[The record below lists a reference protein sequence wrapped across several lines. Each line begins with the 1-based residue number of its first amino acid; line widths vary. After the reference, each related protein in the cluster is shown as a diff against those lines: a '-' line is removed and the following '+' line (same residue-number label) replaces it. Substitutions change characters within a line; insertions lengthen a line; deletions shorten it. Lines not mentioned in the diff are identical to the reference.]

1 MYEKLDNPVYHS
13 LNEYHEKF
21 CLNFGNTKFY
31 NPEVAFFGG
40 AAEISTAEDITEY
53 AKICDDFLIFG
64 ERPDLGN
71 LKTDLSQLV
80 CDQYVLENP
89 IGIDLTEEI
98 VELKEDNHRELLAFV
113 MKFYPYYFKAR
124 TPELGRYFGI
134 FKDGKLA
141 AVTGERMQMNDM
153 TEVSA
158 VITDTD
164 HMGKGLAK
172 QLVTFVSGKIF
183 EDGKTPFLHVAESNT
198 GAKMLYEKLG
208 FMHRG
213 KINLWGVKS

>member
-1 MYEKLDNPVYHS
+1 MYGKLDNPVYHS

-21 CLNFGNTKFY
+21 CFNFGDTKFY
-31 NPEVAFFGG
+31 NPEVACFGG

-64 ERPDLGN
+64 TRPDLGN

-89 IGIDLTEEI
+89 IQSDLTEEI
-98 VELKEDNHRELLAFV
+98 IELKEDHYDELLAFV

-134 FKDGKLA
+134 FKDDQLV

-164 HMGKGLAK
+164 HLGKGLAK

-208 FMHRG
+208 FKHRG
-213 KINLWGVKS
+213 KINLWGVKR

>member
-13 LNEYHEKF
+13 LNEFHEKF
-21 CLNFGNTKFY
+21 CFNFGNTKFY
-31 NPEVAFFGG
+31 NPEVASFGG
-40 AAEISTAEDITEY
+40 AVPVSKEKDITDYAEI
-53 AKICDDFLIFG
+53 CNDFLIFG
-64 ERPDLGN
+64 AKPDLGN
-71 LKTDLSQLV
+71 LKTDLSLLI

-89 IGIDLTEEI
+89 VQMDLKEKI
-98 VELKEDNHRELLAFV
+98 IELKEEDQDELLAFV

-134 FKDGKLA
+134 FKEEKLV

-164 HMGKGLAK
+164 HLGKGLAK
-172 QLVTFVSGKIF
+172 QLVTFVCGKIF
-183 EDGKTPFLHVAESNT
+183 EDGKTPFLHVAESNV
-198 GAKMLYEKLG
+198 GAKTLYEKLG

-213 KINLWGVKS
+213 KINLWGVKR

>member
-21 CLNFGNTKFY
+21 CFNFGDTKFY
-31 NPEVAFFGG
+31 NPEVASFGG
-40 AAEISTAEDITEY
+40 AAIVSKEKDITDY
-53 AKICDDFLIFG
+53 AEICNDFLIFG
-64 ERPDLGN
+64 AKPDPGN
-71 LKTDLSQLV
+71 LKTDLSLLV
-80 CDQYVLENP
+80 CDQYILENP
-89 IGIDLTEEI
+89 VQMDLTEEI
-98 VELKEDNHRELLAFV
+98 IELKDENQDELLEFV
-113 MKFYPYYFKAR
+113 MKFYPHYFKPR

-134 FKDGKLA
+134 FKDRKLV

-158 VITDTD
+158 VITDTN
-164 HMGKGLAK
+164 HLGKGLAK

-198 GAKMLYEKLG
+198 GAKVLYEKLG

-213 KINLWGVKS
+213 KINLWGMKR

>member
-1 MYEKLDNPVYHS
+1 MYGKLDNPVYHS

-21 CLNFGNTKFY
+21 CFNFGDTKFY
-31 NPEVAFFGG
+31 NPEVASFGG
-40 AAEISTAEDITEY
+40 AAQLSREKDITDY

-64 ERPDLGN
+64 AQPDLGN
-71 LKTDLSQLV
+71 LKTELSRLV

-89 IGIDLTEEI
+89 IQTDLTEEI
-98 VELKEDNHRELLAFV
+98 IELKQEHYEELLAFV

-124 TPELGRYFGI
+124 TPELGRYFGV
-134 FKDGKLA
+134 FKDHKLV

-164 HMGKGLAK
+164 YLGKGLAK

-183 EDGKTPFLHVAESNT
+183 DDGKTPFLHVAESNT
-198 GAKMLYEKLG
+198 GAKRLYEKLG

-213 KINLWGVKS
+213 TINLWGVKR

>member
-1 MYEKLDNPVYHS
+1 MYGKLDNPVYHS

-21 CLNFGNTKFY
+21 CFNFGDTKFY
-31 NPEVAFFGG
+31 NPEVASFGG
-40 AAEISTAEDITEY
+40 AAVISTAEDITEY

-64 ERPDLGN
+64 TRPDLGN

-89 IGIDLTEEI
+89 IQSDLTEEI
-98 VELKEDNHRELLAFV
+98 IELKEDHYGELLAFV

-134 FKDGKLA
+134 FKDDQLV

-164 HMGKGLAK
+164 HLGKGLAK

-208 FMHRG
+208 FWHRG
-213 KINLWGVKS
+213 KINLWGVKR

>member
-1 MYEKLDNPVYHS
+1 MYGKLDNPVYHS

-21 CLNFGNTKFY
+21 CLNFGDTKFY
-31 NPEVAFFGG
+31 NPEVASFGG
-40 AAEISTAEDITEY
+40 AAEISTAENITEY

-64 ERPDLGN
+64 TRPDLGS
-71 LKTDLSQLV
+71 LKINLSQLV
-80 CDQYVLENP
+80 CDQYVLEKP
-89 IGIDLTEEI
+89 IQSDLTEEI
-98 VELKEDNHRELLAFV
+98 VELKEENHEELLAFV
-113 MKFYPYYFKAR
+113 MKFYPYYFKVR

-134 FKDGKLA
+134 FKEGKLA

-158 VITDTD
+158 VITDIYYL
-164 HMGKGLAK
+164 GKGLAK
-172 QLVTFVSGKIF
+172 QLVTFVSAKIF
-183 EDGKTPFLHVAESNT
+183 EDNKTPFLHVAESNT

-213 KINLWGVKS
+213 KINLWGVKR

>member
-1 MYEKLDNPVYHS
+1 MYGKLDNPVYHS

-21 CLNFGNTKFY
+21 CFNFGDTKFY
-31 NPEVAFFGG
+31 NPEVASFGG
-40 AAEISTAEDITEY
+40 AAMVSKAEDITEY
-53 AKICDDFLIFG
+53 TKICDDFLIFG
-64 ERPDLGN
+64 ELPDLGN

-89 IGIDLTEEI
+89 INIDFTEEI
-98 VELKEDNHRELLAFV
+98 IELKEENHGELLAFV

-134 FKDGKLA
+134 FKDGQLA

-164 HMGKGLAK
+164 HLGKGLAK

-183 EDGKTPFLHVAESNT
+183 EDGKTPFLHVAENNT

-213 KINLWGVKS
+213 KINLWGVKR

>member
-21 CLNFGNTKFY
+21 CFNFGETKFY
-31 NPEVAFFGG
+31 NPEVASFGG
-40 AAEISTAEDITEY
+40 AAELSREKDITDY

-64 ERPDLGN
+64 AQPDLGN
-71 LKTDLSQLV
+71 LKTDLSRLV

-89 IGIDLTEEI
+89 IQMDFTEEI
-98 VELKEDNHRELLAFV
+98 IELKQENHEELLAFI
-113 MKFYPYYFKAR
+113 MKFYPYYFKSR

-134 FKDGKLA
+134 FKDHQLA

-158 VITDTD
+158 VITGTD
-164 HMGKGLAK
+164 HLGKGLAR
-172 QLVTFVSGKIF
+172 QLVAFVSGKIF
-183 EDGKTPFLHVAESNT
+183 EDNKTPFLHVAESNT
-198 GAKMLYEKLG
+198 GAKKLYEKLG
-208 FMHRG
+208 FIHRG
-213 KINLWGVKS
+213 TINLWGVKS

>member
-1 MYEKLDNPVYHS
+1 MYSKLDNPVYHS

-21 CLNFGNTKFY
+21 CLNFGDTKFY
-31 NPEVAFFGG
+31 NPEVASFGG
-40 AAEISTAEDITEY
+40 AAQVSTAEDITEY
-53 AKICDDFLIFG
+53 TKICDDFLIFG
-64 ERPDLGN
+64 AHPDLGN

-89 IGIDLTEEI
+89 INIDLTEEI
-98 VELKEDNHRELLAFV
+98 IELKEENQGELLAFV

-134 FKDGKLA
+134 FKDGQLA

-164 HMGKGLAK
+164 HLGKGLAK

-198 GAKMLYEKLG
+198 GAKILYEKLG

-213 KINLWGVKS
+213 KINLWGVKR

>member
-13 LNEYHEKF
+13 LNEYHKKF
-21 CLNFGNTKFY
+21 CFNFGDTKFY
-31 NPEVAFFGG
+31 NPELASFGG
-40 AAEISTAEDITEY
+40 AEELSKEKEISEY

-64 ERPDLGN
+64 AQPDWGN
-71 LKTDLSQLV
+71 LKLNLSQLI

-89 IGIDLTEEI
+89 IEMDFTEEMI
-98 VELKEDNHRELLAFV
+98 EMKEENHEELLAFV
-113 MKFYPYYFKAR
+113 MKFYPYYFKTG

-134 FKDGKLA
+134 FKDRKLV

-164 HMGKGLAK
+164 HLGKGLAK
-172 QLVTFVSGKIF
+172 QLVAFVSGKIF
-183 EDGKTPFLHVAESNT
+183 EDGKTPFLHVAETNM
-198 GAKMLYEKLG
+198 GAKKLYEKLG
-208 FMHRG
+208 FLHRG
-213 KINLWGVKS
+213 KINLWGVKR

>member
-1 MYEKLDNPVYHS
+1 MYSKLDNPVYHS

-21 CLNFGNTKFY
+21 CLNFGDTKFY
-31 NPEVAFFGG
+31 DPEVASFGG
-40 AAEISTAEDITEY
+40 TAMVSRAEDITEY
-53 AKICDDFLIFG
+53 TKICDDFLVFG
-64 ERPDLGN
+64 AKPDLGD
-71 LKTDLSQLV
+71 LKTDLSQLI

-89 IGIDLTEEI
+89 INIDLTEEI
-98 VELKEDNHRELLAFV
+98 VELKEENHSELLAFV

-124 TPELGRYFGI
+124 TPELGHYFGI

-164 HMGKGLAK
+164 HLGKGLAK
-172 QLVTFVSGKIF
+172 QLVAFVSGKIF
-183 EDGKTPFLHVAESNT
+183 EDRKTPFLHVAESNT

-213 KINLWGVKS
+213 KINLWGVKR

>member
-1 MYEKLDNPVYHS
+1 MYEKLNNPVYHS
-13 LNEYHEKF
+13 LNEYHKKF
-21 CLNFGNTKFY
+21 CFNFGDTKFY
-31 NPEVAFFGG
+31 NPEVASFGG
-40 AAEISTAEDITEY
+40 AAVVSKEQEINEY
-53 AKICDDFLIFG
+53 AKICNDFLIFG
-64 ERPDLGN
+64 AKPDFKN
-71 LKTDLSQLV
+71 SKTDLSQLV

-89 IGIDLTEEI
+89 IQIDITEEI
-98 VELKEDNHRELLAFV
+98 IELKEENHEELLAFV

-164 HMGKGLAK
+164 HLGKGLAK
-172 QLVTFVSGKIF
+172 QLVAFVSGKIF

-198 GAKMLYEKLG
+198 GAKILYEKLG
-208 FMHRG
+208 FRHRG
-213 KINLWGVKS
+213 IINLWGVKR

>member
-1 MYEKLDNPVYHS
+1 MYEKLDNPVFHS

-21 CLNFGNTKFY
+21 CFHFGDTKFY
-31 NPEVAFFGG
+31 NPEVASFGG
-40 AAEISTAEDITEY
+40 AAERSREQDITEY

-64 ERPDLGN
+64 TRPDSGN
-71 LKTDLSQLV
+71 FKTDLSLLV

-89 IGIDLTEEI
+89 IQMDLTEEI
-98 VELKEDNHRELLAFV
+98 IELKEENRNELLAFV

-134 FKDGKLA
+134 FKEGKLA

-164 HMGKGLAK
+164 HLGKGLAK
-172 QLVTFVSGKIF
+172 QLITFVSGKIF
-183 EDGKTPFLHVAESNT
+183 DDGKTPFLHVAESNA
-198 GAKMLYEKLG
+198 GAKKLYEKLG

-213 KINLWGVKS
+213 KINLWGVKG

>member
-21 CLNFGNTKFY
+21 CLNFGDTKFY
-31 NPEVAFFGG
+31 NPEVASFGG
-40 AAEISTAEDITEY
+40 AAELSTEKAITEY
-53 AKICDDFLIFG
+53 AKICNDFLIFG
-64 ERPDLGN
+64 AKPDLGDF
-71 LKTDLSQLV
+71 KTDLSRLV
-80 CDQYVLENP
+80 CDQYVLEIP
-89 IGIDLTEEI
+89 FQIDLTEEI
-98 VELKEDNHRELLAFV
+98 IELKEENQKELLAFV

-164 HMGKGLAK
+164 HLGKGLAK
-172 QLVTFVSGKIF
+172 QLVAFVSGKIF
-183 EDGKTPFLHVAESNT
+183 EDGKTPFLHVAETNT
-198 GAKMLYEKLG
+198 GAKILYEKLG